1 MNHYDGPAFFRKY
14 RFNKPQV
21 NNSAAS
27 QSTPVAASASPQSTA
42 GAPSAAPKRPAS
54 QTSAKQVTS
63 QATTSSSSAA
73 TSATLFNGGTHGTF
87 HPSRVPAQLSAA
99 LTNGGIIQDHDDR
112 NYLEIEA
119 SLHKRPET
127 FLLFADAAA
136 NDLPAVDLPAVDLQ
150 QPLSDSGTDTSQV
163 EHPSDSAVLSQAER
177 KMASSVDPTTVTSQA
192 ASSVAAQTV
201 VANTS
206 QTGSD
211 STVSAASTTVVR
223 PTEVFEP
230 TTPELA
236 VSAAAI
242 NTPKT
247 DDSVV
252 VTAPTEVFEPTDPSL
267 AASAAAINAPSA
279 VSSAI
284 SVGPTEVF
292 EPTDPSLAASAAA
305 VNAPSAVSSAVSA
318 GPTEVFE
325 PTDPSLAASAAAIN
339 ASSAVSLAVSA
350 GPTEVFEPTD
360 PALAES
366 AATVNAAADHDKIES
381 AATSATPKSAHG
393 LGLSLGDIMTAE
405 HDAQADLALFK
416 DQPTTAASAA
426 PQSSTAQTRSHVN
439 EEPYQPVGMRPTSTS
454 PAVTSATATP
464 VSVVASSTVPSQESG
479 EATSVTMAPSQAA
492 TSAVTTSP
500 ALSETSA
507 VASQPEL
514 VHSGGSAA
522 PVLEDKELA
531 AYHLP
536 PLNLLKAPIVA
547 NESEMDDWIEQ
558 KASALDESLD
568 AFGVNANVVD
578 WTIGPTVTQFQVKP
592 ARGVKVSKITNLN
605 DDLKLALAAKDI
617 RIEAPIPGRNTI
629 GIEIPNAKS
638 RPVMLSEVLDSDKF
652 RDSKSPLTVALGVD
666 LFGQPQVTDLRKMP
680 HGLIAGATGSGKSV
694 FINSIL
700 VSILYKANP
709 QQVKL
714 LLIDPKAVE
723 LAPYN
728 EIPHLL
734 APVISEPKAA
744 SAALKWVVDEM
755 DNRYDKLAA
764 GGARNI
770 EQFNKLAD
778 EHDEPAL
785 KMPYIV
791 IVIDELADL
800 MMVASSEVQDYIAR
814 ITQKARAAGIHL
826 LVATQRPSVDVVTG
840 LIKNNI
846 PTRVAFMVASQIDSR
861 TILDASGAER
871 LLGRGDMLYL
881 GNGQPAPIRLQG
893 TFVDSEI
900 DSITQFVRDQA
911 APHYEFQPDSLMKHE
926 EAARNEDDLMPEALA
941 YIADEDTMSTSKLQR
956 NFSIGYNRA
965 ANIIDDLES
974 RGYVSAA
981 KGSKP
986 RDVYFTAADLT
997 KLQANS

>member
-136 NDLPAVDLPAVDLQ
+136 NDLPAVDLQ

-211 STVSAASTTVVR
+211 STVSAASATVVR

-305 VNAPSAVSSAVSA
+305 INAPSAVSSAVSA

-339 ASSAVSLAVSA
+339 APSAVSLAVSA

-911 APHYEFQPDSLMKHE
+911 APHYEFQPDSLVKHE

>member
-136 NDLPAVDLPAVDLQ
+136 NDLPAVDLQ

-211 STVSAASTTVVR
+211 STVSAASATVVR

-279 VSSAI
+279 VSSAV
-284 SVGPTEVF
+284 SAGPTEVF

-305 VNAPSAVSSAVSA
+305 INAPSAVSSAVSA

-325 PTDPSLAASAAAIN
+325 PTDPSLAASAAAVN
-339 ASSAVSLAVSA
+339 APSAASSA

-464 VSVVASSTVPSQESG
+464 VSVVASTVPSQESG
-479 EATSVTMAPSQAA
+479 GAASVTMAPSQAA

>member
-136 NDLPAVDLPAVDLQ
+136 NDLPAVDLQ

-211 STVSAASTTVVR
+211 STVSAASATVVR

-267 AASAAAINAPSA
+267 AASAAAINAP
-279 VSSAI
+279 
-284 SVGPTEVF
+284 
-292 EPTDPSLAASAAA
+292 
-305 VNAPSAVSSAVSA
+305 
-318 GPTEVFE
+318 
-325 PTDPSLAASAAAIN
+325 
-339 ASSAVSLAVSA
+339 SAVSLAVSA

-464 VSVVASSTVPSQESG
+464 VSVVASSTAPSQESG

-911 APHYEFQPDSLMKHE
+911 APHYEFQPDSLVKHE

>member
-136 NDLPAVDLPAVDLQ
+136 NDLPAVDLQ

-177 KMASSVDPTTVTSQA
+177 KMASSVDSTTVTSQA

-211 STVSAASTTVVR
+211 STVSAASAMVVR

-279 VSSAI
+279 VSSAV
-284 SVGPTEVF
+284 SAGPTEVF

-578 WTIGPTVTQFQVKP
+578 WAIGPTVTQFQVKP